1 MDSITT
7 PFTANTAY
15 NKIHSTYFNDANKDT
30 VSDCLH
36 SKETLNVL
44 SELQNNISDK
54 IKGCIA
60 GNIIGDMLGLP
71 LKGKVISSRRSPFTL
86 PADPLQIITEHI
98 AKYDCISYGETVS
111 MLTALYSSLLEK
123 KKVDKENELF
133 HYRKWLTEGKY
144 TQNGKATCISK
155 TVKEAVLSGKPG
167 TTRED
172 NDSGALKRSSVL
184 ICFYLNLS
192 SKTLEDAAGESASV
206 THAHPVAIFSNIIY
220 LKLLK
225 ELISGKTMEDAMTD
239 AYNQYYNIIP
249 DINDIFFE
257 PIHYQTADYVVSM
270 LQSAV
275 WLNIES
281 KSFEEAIAKA
291 LSLGGNTDIICA
303 VAGAVAG
310 AIYGYNMIPQLCKN
324 LLINAIPQFNEWFR
338 NAK

>member
-1 MDSITT
+1 MDNITT
-7 PFTANTAY
+7 PLIANTIY
-15 NKIHSTYFNDANKDT
+15 NKIHSTCFTDANKDA

-36 SKETLNVL
+36 SKATLNVL
-44 SELQNNISDK
+44 SELQNSISDK
-54 IKGCIA
+54 VKGCIA

-71 LKGKVISSRRSPFTL
+71 IKGKIISSKRSSFTL
-86 PADPLQIITEHI
+86 PADPLQILNEHI
-98 AKYDCISYGETVS
+98 AKYGCNSYGETVS
-111 MLTALYSSLLEK
+111 LLIALYNSLLEK
-123 KKVDKENELF
+123 KKVDKENELS
-133 HYRKWLTEGKY
+133 HYRKWLIEGKY
-144 TQNGKATCISK
+144 TQNGKATYISK

-206 THAHPVAIFSNIIY
+206 THAHPVAIFSSIIY

-225 ELISGKTMEDAMTD
+225 ELILGKTMEDAMTD

-257 PIHYQTADYVVSM
+257 PIHYQTADYVVSA

-281 KSFEEAIAKA
+281 ESFEEAISKA
-291 LSLGGNTDIICA
+291 LSIGGDTDIICA
-303 VAGAVAG
+303 VTGAIAG
-310 AIYGYNMIPQLCKN
+310 AIYGYNRIPQLCKN
-324 LLINAIPQFNEWFR
+324 LLLSALPQFNDWF
-338 NAK
+338 